1 LASQPS
7 SVVLARFENFELN
20 LRSGELRQN
29 GTPLKLPPQPAK
41 LLILLVSR
49 SGEIVTR
56 HELAEEIWGV
66 ETFVDFEQGLN
77 FAVRQIRTLLKDD
90 PDHPRFLET
99 LPKRGYRFIATV
111 EHSSRPCEGEN
122 EPPPLLVVSQTAGS
136 EPKLPLRRLW
146 LVPMA
151 VLVGVCAVFA
161 FGLAA
166 RLWPFRQPISS
177 FSPIQSVA
185 VLPLANL
192 SADPSQE
199 YFSDGLT
206 DELITELAKIGN
218 LRVTSRTS
226 VIGYKGTHKSIPEIA
241 WELHVDA
248 VIEGTVQRVGERVRI
263 RAQLILGATD
273 QHLWAAGY
281 DRDLGD
287 VLRMESEVARDI
299 AQQVGG
305 HRSQPKAPAVDGR
318 QVSAKAH
325 EEYLLGRYYWN
336 KRSEAGLLRG
346 IGHFKE
352 AIRND
357 PNYAPAYAG
366 MADSYIM
373 LANWGFAPPSEAY
386 ATAKASAAR
395 ALELDPQL
403 VEAQTSLA
411 YTALLYDR
419 DWAGAEK
426 GFRQAIAL
434 NSNYASAHHFYSI
447 CLMTSGR
454 QMEALAEIGRARE
467 LDPLS
472 LIISSVQGWIY
483 YEGRRYD
490 LAVQQYGKTLEME
503 PDYVPALLDLGTS
516 YLRLGEYGKAIAQFE
531 KAKTISGENGVVLSD
546 LAQAHALSGDKA
558 GALKILHRIQAG
570 SGTAFVSPWDLA
582 LIHAALGEKDQAI
595 TQLQKATEEH
605 VGWVVRL
612 GVDPAFDSLR
622 DEPRF
627 QQLARQIGIPRQPPA

>member
-7 SVVLARFENFELN
+7 SAVLTRFANFELN
-20 LRSGELRQN
+20 LRSGELRRD

-41 LLILLVSR
+41 LLVLLVSR
-49 SGEIVTR
+49 AGEVVTR
-56 HELAEEIWGV
+56 QELVEQLWGA

-77 FAVRQIRTLLKDD
+77 FAVRQVRAVLDDD
-90 PDHPRFLET
+90 PDSPRFLET
-99 LPKRGYRFIATV
+99 LPKRGYRFIAAVGGTRV
-111 EHSSRPCEGEN
+111 PA
-122 EPPPLLVVSQTAGS
+122 EPEDAPLVNISQPDGS
-136 EPKLPLRRLW
+136 GRQERAPWPRKFWR
-146 LVPMA
+146 
-151 VLVGVCAVFA
+151 VLAGVCAVLLL
-161 FGLAA
+161 GLAA
-166 RLWPFRQPISS
+166 RQWIVPRPGPRFTSGA
-177 FSPIQSVA
+177 IQSVA

-192 SADPSQE
+192 SADPGQE

-206 DELITELAKIGN
+206 DELITELAKIGS

-226 VIGYKGTHKSIPEIA
+226 VIGYKGTHKPIPEIA
-241 WELHVDA
+241 RELHVDA

-263 RAQLILGATD
+263 RAQLIHGATD

-287 VLRMESEVARDI
+287 VLHMEYEVARDI
-299 AQQVGG
+299 AQQVGD
-305 HRSQPKAPAVDGR
+305 HRSESKTQRAGGR
-318 QVSAKAH
+318 QVSAEAH

-336 KRSEAGLLRG
+336 KRTEAGLLRG
-346 IGHFKE
+346 VGHFKE
-352 AIRND
+352 AIRRD
-357 PNYAPAYAG
+357 PSYALAYAG

-373 LANWGFAPPSEAY
+373 LANWGLASPGEAY
-386 ATAKASAAR
+386 AKATAFAAR

-434 NSNYASAHHFYSI
+434 NPNYVSAHHFYSI

-454 QMEALAEIGRARE
+454 QAEALTEIERARE

-472 LIISSVQGWIY
+472 LIVNSVQGWIY

-490 LAVQQYGKTLEME
+490 LAVQQYTKTLEMD

-516 YLRLGEYGKAIAQFE
+516 YLRLGEYGNAIAQFE
-531 KAKTISGENGVVLSD
+531 KARATSGENGVVLSD
-546 LAQAHALSGDKA
+546 LAQAYALSGDKA
-558 GALKILHRIQAG
+558 GALKILHRLQAR
-570 SGTAFVSPWDLA
+570 SGTAFVSSWDLA
-582 LIHAALGEKDQAI
+582 LIHTALGEKDKAI

-612 GVDPAFDSLR
+612 GVDPALDSLR
-622 DEPRF
+622 GEPRF
-627 QQLARQIGIPRQPPA
+627 QELSRRIGIPWQAPV